1 LWPEEDGEEG
11 GEKEEKEG
19 EEAPDL
25 AGASIFLSLFFFSFL
40 LFPLILRY
48 PGALGRDGNFT
59 NINTYGE

>member
-1 LWPEEDGEEG
+1 MPNQLVAVGGRG

-40 LFPLILRY
+40 LFSSY
-48 PGALGRDGNFT
+48 T
-59 NINTYGE
+59 

>member
-40 LFPLILRY
+40 LFSSY
-48 PGALGRDGNFT
+48 T
-59 NINTYGE
+59 